1 MKRNKVREP
10 DRVAAEP
17 VPRARRWYGRLGLL
31 LLSVALLTVAFAPV
45 SQFYFAWIG
54 LVPWLLVVHGTRSNR
69 SAFFWGWIG
78 GTFFFIANMWW
89 MAFVTVPGMIALMAL
104 LGLYWGVAGTIIR
117 AANVLRTGWRPLLQ
131 CFLLAAIWVAA
142 AEWFRGIWPWHG
154 LPWLYLGH
162 TQSPLLWVCQIADIT
177 GVAGISFVLVLIN
190 GWITL
195 WILNGRKIA
204 GLVPSGL
211 TIVAITAAVIGYGL
225 FRFQTEKF
233 IAGPKVLVVQPN
245 YPQDNSGQKG
255 ATPQEMMAF
264 HLSETREALLA
275 NKNVD
280 LVVWSETMLPP
291 MNARQQFVGSYIDQA
306 NQQVM
311 SLAFEFHVGILS
323 GGEYGDDFQRD
334 EDGYIRPNLRRN
346 VTYFYERSGM
356 LSDLRYDKIHL
367 VPFGEFVPFKEG
379 FPALNHLMIRLGPP
393 DMKYYSL
400 EPGDEDHLTV
410 FDLAQTDPD
419 AAPWTIVTPIC
430 FEDIDATLCAQMCRP
445 DPTTPDRKRAQILVN
460 LTNDGWFA
468 ANENSQHL
476 QAGIFRSIENRV
488 PTARAVNT
496 GISGFIDPLGRTSG
510 LVAARTAAVSVGTLQ
525 LCSRITF
532 FTLHGPVFSWLCAAI
547 TAIVILKLLVGL
559 VVRKRVTEST

>member
-1 MKRNKVREP
+1 MKRNKVREQ
-10 DRVAAEP
+10 DQVVAEP
-17 VPRARRWYGRLGLL
+17 VPRSRRWYGRLGLL
-31 LLSVALLTVAFAPV
+31 LLCTALLTVAFAPV
-45 SQFYFAWIG
+45 SQFYFAWFG
-54 LVPWLLVVHGTRSNR
+54 LVPWLLVVHGTRSHR
-69 SAFFWGWIG
+69 SAFFWSWVG

-104 LGLYWGVAGTIIR
+104 LGLYWGVAGVIIR
-117 AANVLRTGWRPLLQ
+117 AAGVLRTGRWPLSRCL
-131 CFLLAAIWVAA
+131 LLAAIWVAA

-162 TQSPLLWVCQIADIT
+162 TQSPVLWMCQIADIT
-177 GVAGISFVLVLIN
+177 GVVGISFLLVLIN
-190 GWITL
+190 GWIAL

-204 GLVPSGL
+204 GLMPSGL
-211 TIVAITAAVIGYGL
+211 TIVAIAAVIVGYGL
-225 FRFQTEKF
+225 FRFQTEK
-233 IAGPKVLVVQPN
+233 ITAGPKVLVVQPN

-255 ATPQEMMAF
+255 ATPQEMIDF
-264 HLSETREALLA
+264 HLTETRDALLA

-291 MNARQQFVGSYIDQA
+291 MNTGQRFSIIDQT
-306 NQQVM
+306 NQQIM
-311 SLAFEFHVGILS
+311 SLAYLFHVGIIS
-323 GGEYGDDFQRD
+323 GGEYGEDFQRGD
-334 EDGYIRPNLRRN
+334 DGYLRPNLRRN

-410 FDLAQTDPD
+410 FDLAQTNPD
-419 AAPWTIVTPIC
+419 APPWSIVTPIC
-430 FEDIDATLCAQMCRP
+430 FEDIDATLCAQMCQP
-445 DPTTPDRKRAQILVN
+445 DAETPDRKRAQILVN

-468 ANENSQHL
+468 ANENSQHF
-476 QAGIFRSIENRV
+476 QAAIFRSIENRV
-488 PTARAVNT
+488 PTARSVNT
-496 GISGFIDPLGRTSG
+496 GISGFIDPLGRATG
-510 LVAARTAAVSVGTLQ
+510 LLPAREAAVSVGTLQ

-532 FTLHGPVFSWLCAAI
+532 FTRHGPVFSWLCAAI
-547 TAIVILKLLVGL
+547 TAIVILKLFVGL
-559 VVRKRVTEST
+559 ATRKRVTETK